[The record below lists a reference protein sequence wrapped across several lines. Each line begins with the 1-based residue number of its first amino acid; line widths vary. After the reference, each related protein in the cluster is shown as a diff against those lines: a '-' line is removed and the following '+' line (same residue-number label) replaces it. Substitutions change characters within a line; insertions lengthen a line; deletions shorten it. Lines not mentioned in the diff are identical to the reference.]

1 MELVAFAAFIA
12 MFVAFVVLP
21 KRLMNRKDED

>member
-1 MELVAFAAFIA
+1 MELAAVAAFAA

>member
-1 MELVAFAAFIA
+1 MEFAAVGAFAA

-21 KRLMNRKDED
+21 KRFLNRDDED

>member
-1 MELVAFAAFIA
+1 MEFVAIGAFAA

-21 KRLMNRKDED
+21 KRLINRKDED

>member
-1 MELVAFAAFIA
+1 MEFVAVGAFIA

>member
-1 MELVAFAAFIA
+1 MEFVAIGAFIA